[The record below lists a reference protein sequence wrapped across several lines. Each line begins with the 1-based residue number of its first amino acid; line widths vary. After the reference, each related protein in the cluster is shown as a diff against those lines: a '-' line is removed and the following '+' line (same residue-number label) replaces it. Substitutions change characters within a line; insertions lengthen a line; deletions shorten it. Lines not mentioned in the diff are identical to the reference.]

1 MSDVEI
7 KNEIEKICFNGD
19 EEELD
24 ILKKISD
31 HQQDLTAFEAL
42 YPSLFQ
48 LIWATE
54 KGHVEI
60 VRLLISKNVSLN
72 QRNTE
77 NKTALLVAIDKGNTQ
92 IIDII
97 LSYFMEN
104 LDIKN
109 NNHRELIDEALLKAC
124 EKADLNTAQK
134 LVEMGANINCNI
146 NSCTPLSI
154 AIDKAPM
161 PGLKKIVEFLLD
173 RRVEIEQQATITIS
187 PLFNAIIKRQEETI
201 RLLIERGA
209 QLNITHLKESHKFPS
224 TFSLIAEKLLEQ
236 DRDNFLNEISTIRLP
251 SLVNP
256 ALVEKLLDKNAWINI
271 EYNHLNIQMNN
282 YVRRQRYYNRKTI
295 FGKYDT
301 DYFEDENDIEQ
312 KL

>member
-1 MSDVEI
+1 MSETEI

-31 HQQDLTAFEAL
+31 HQQDLTAL
-42 YPSLFQ
+42 HTSNPPLFP

-60 VRLLISKNVSLN
+60 VRLLISKNIGLD
-72 QRNTE
+72 QRNAE

-104 LDIKN
+104 LHIKN
-109 NNHRELIDEALLKAC
+109 NNRELIDEALLKAC

-154 AIDKAPM
+154 AMSNAPM
-161 PGLKKIVEFLLD
+161 SRIKNGLLLD
-173 RRVEIEQQATITIS
+173 KRVEIEQQATTNIS
-187 PLFNAIIKRQEETI
+187 PLLNGIIQRQEETI
-201 RLLIERGA
+201 LL
-209 QLNITHLKESHKFPS
+209 K
-224 TFSLIAEKLLEQ
+224 
-236 DRDNFLNEISTIRLP
+236 
-251 SLVNP
+251 
-256 ALVEKLLDKNAWINI
+256 
-271 EYNHLNIQMNN
+271 
-282 YVRRQRYYNRKTI
+282 
-295 FGKYDT
+295 
-301 DYFEDENDIEQ
+301 
-312 KL
+312 